1 MNGFSIALLLINS
14 MERRKIGF
22 LWTIKEGRVY

>member
-14 MERRKIGF
+14 MERQKIRV
-22 LWTIKEGRVY
+22 LWTIKAGRVY